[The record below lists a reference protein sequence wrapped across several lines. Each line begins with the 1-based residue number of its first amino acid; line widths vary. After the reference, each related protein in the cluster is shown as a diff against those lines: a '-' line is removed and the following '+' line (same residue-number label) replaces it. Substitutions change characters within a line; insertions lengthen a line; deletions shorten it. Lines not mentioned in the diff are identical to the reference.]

1 MATLRGRLLLAG
13 PGLVDP
19 NFFRTV
25 ILMLEHG
32 DDGAI
37 GVILNRPTDLPVRDA
52 LPPWADTVSDPAV
65 VFVGGPVAPGTAIA
79 LGRSLDVE
87 PVVGAFGM
95 LDLEQ
100 SPTACHDV
108 RLFSGYA
115 GWGPGQLEDEIDEDS
130 WIILEARPDDVAS
143 DDADELWS
151 IVLARQP
158 GPLALLAR
166 YPDEPAFN

>member
-13 PGLVDP
+13 PGLVEP

-25 ILMLEHG
+25 ILILEHG
-32 DDGAI
+32 DDGAL
-37 GVILNRPTDLPVRDA
+37 GVILNRPTDLPVREA
-52 LPPWADTVSDPAV
+52 LPPWAGVVSDPPV
-65 VFVGGPVAPGTAIA
+65 VFVGGPVSPGTAIA
-79 LGRSLDVE
+79 LGRSIDAE

-95 LDLEQ
+95 LDLEE
-100 SPTACHDV
+100 PTAACHDV

-115 GWGPGQLEDEIDEDS
+115 GWGPGQLEDELAEDA
-130 WIILEARPDDVAS
+130 WLVLDAHPDDILT

-151 IVLARQP
+151 AVLARQP
-158 GPLALLAR
+158 GRLALLSR